1 MKAAFVYTAIGI
13 VVVVVLLQLYFI
25 REGFFASRADKL
37 KALNDAI
44 TLCKVSGKTSDC
56 KIAAGNGG
64 DLSDGTNV
72 PGVAMSLD
80 SSDKHECN
88 SLDVSMNDN
97 TYLTNVLRI
106 RQVSN
111 ATILTVLKCIKAGF
125 TASATDAAA
134 AAAAAAAATAAAK
147 AARDLAAAKAVR
159 DAAAA
164 KAIKDAADAAA
175 ANVITTAKA
184 ASDAAAAAT
193 AAAAAYATA
202 KAAADAD
209 PTNSAKATASN
220 TAKAASDAAAAL
232 SVTAAQAA
240 AAAAKV
246 VKDAADAKAA
256 ADAAAD
262 ADDDADDDADATDAS
277 GNLITLSLS
286 DLFYALRFGNTNTET
301 TKKKPTLLPKSTT
314 THSFSEEEKNRLSKD
329 IAKNIKDQLLSDR
342 SLDLILP
349 APNDSCANES
359 ACVTDSCSQGA
370 DYMSGAPFNA
380 NDYIRKDSIP
390 CYGCTLPK

>member
-37 KALNDAI
+37 KALNDEI

-80 SSDKHECN
+80 SSDKHGCN

-147 AARDLAAAKAVR
+147 AARDLAAAKAAR

-220 TAKAASDAAAAL
+220 TAKAASDSAAAL

-246 VKDAADAKAA
+246 VKDAADAAA
-256 ADAAAD
+256 ADAADDAD
-262 ADDDADDDADATDAS
+262 ADADDATDAS

-301 TKKKPTLLPKSTT
+301 TKKTPTLLPKST

>member
-1 MKAAFVYTAIGI
+1 
-13 VVVVVLLQLYFI
+13 
-25 REGFFASRADKL
+25 
-37 KALNDAI
+37 
-44 TLCKVSGKTSDC
+44 
-56 KIAAGNGG
+56 
-64 DLSDGTNV
+64 
-72 PGVAMSLD
+72 MSLD
-80 SSDKHECN
+80 SSDKHGCN

-111 ATILTVLKCIKAGF
+111 ATILTALKCIKAGF

-134 AAAAAAAATAAAK
+134 AAATAAAAAAAAK
-147 AARDLAAAKAVR
+147 AARDLAAAKAAR

-209 PTNSAKATASN
+209 PTNSAKATAAN
-220 TAKAASDAAAAL
+220 TAKAASDSAAAL

-246 VKDAADAKAA
+246 VKDAADA
-256 ADAAAD
+256 ADA
-262 ADDDADDDADATDAS
+262 ADDDADADDATDAS

-301 TKKKPTLLPKSTT
+301 TKKTPTLLPKSTT

-329 IAKNIKDQLLSDR
+329 IAKNVKDQLLSDR
-342 SLDLILP
+342 SLDVILP

-359 ACVTDSCSQGA
+359 ACVSDSCSQGA

>member
-80 SSDKHECN
+80 SSDKHGCN

-147 AARDLAAAKAVR
+147 AARDLATAKAAR

-220 TAKAASDAAAAL
+220 TAKAASDSAAAL

-246 VKDAADAKAA
+246 VKDAADAAA
-256 ADAAAD
+256 ADAAD
-262 ADDDADDDADATDAS
+262 DDDADADDATDAS

-301 TKKKPTLLPKSTT
+301 TKKTPTLLPKST

>member
-80 SSDKHECN
+80 SSDKHGCN

-147 AARDLAAAKAVR
+147 AARDLAAAKAAR

-220 TAKAASDAAAAL
+220 TAKAASDSAAAL

-256 ADAAAD
+256 DAAD
-262 ADDDADDDADATDAS
+262 DDDADADDATDAS

-301 TKKKPTLLPKSTT
+301 TKKTPTLLPKST

>member
-13 VVVVVLLQLYFI
+13 VVIVVLLQLYFM
-25 REGFFASRADKL
+25 REGFFASSADKL
-37 KALNDAI
+37 IALNKAI
-44 TLCKVSGKTSDC
+44 TLCTVSGKTSDC

-80 SSDKHECN
+80 SSDVHGCN

-97 TYLTNVLRI
+97 TYLTNILRI

-111 ATILTVLKCIKAGF
+111 ATILTALKCIKAGF
-125 TASATDAAA
+125 TASATAAA
-134 AAAAAAAATAAAK
+134 TAAAAAATAAAK
-147 AARDLAAAKAVR
+147 AARD
-159 DAAAA
+159 AAAA
-164 KAIKDAADAAA
+164 KVIKDAADAATAKA
-175 ANVITTAKA
+175 AADVITTAKA

-193 AAAAAYATA
+193 VAAAAYATA

-209 PTNSAKATASN
+209 PTNSAKATAAD
-220 TAKAASDAAAAL
+220 TAKAASDSAALL

-246 VKDAADAKAA
+246 VKDAKDAKDA

-262 ADDDADDDADATDAS
+262 AADDADDADATDAS

-342 SLDLILP
+342 SLDFILP
-349 APNDSCANES
+349 ASNDSCANDS
-359 ACVTDSCSQGA
+359 ACVSDSCSQGA

-380 NDYIRKDSIP
+380 NDFIRKDSIP

>member
-80 SSDKHECN
+80 SSDKHGCN

-147 AARDLAAAKAVR
+147 AARDLATAKAAR

-220 TAKAASDAAAAL
+220 TAKAASDSAAAL

-246 VKDAADAKAA
+246 VKDAADA
-256 ADAAAD
+256 ADAAD
-262 ADDDADDDADATDAS
+262 ADADADDATDAS

-301 TKKKPTLLPKSTT
+301 TKKTPTLLPKST

>member
-80 SSDKHECN
+80 SSDKHGCN

-147 AARDLAAAKAVR
+147 AARDLAAAKTAR

-220 TAKAASDAAAAL
+220 TAKAASESAAAL

-246 VKDAADAKAA
+246 VKDAADAAA
-256 ADAAAD
+256 ADAA
-262 ADDDADDDADATDAS
+262 DDDEADDADATDAS

-301 TKKKPTLLPKSTT
+301 TKKTPTLLPKST

>member
-1 MKAAFVYTAIGI
+1 
-13 VVVVVLLQLYFI
+13 
-25 REGFFASRADKL
+25 
-37 KALNDAI
+37 
-44 TLCKVSGKTSDC
+44 
-56 KIAAGNGG
+56 
-64 DLSDGTNV
+64 
-72 PGVAMSLD
+72 MSLD
-80 SSDKHECN
+80 SSDKHGCN

-147 AARDLAAAKAVR
+147 AARDLAAAKAAR

-220 TAKAASDAAAAL
+220 TAKAASDSAAAL

-256 ADAAAD
+256 DAAD
-262 ADDDADDDADATDAS
+262 DDDADADDATDAS

-301 TKKKPTLLPKSTT
+301 TKKTPTLLPKST